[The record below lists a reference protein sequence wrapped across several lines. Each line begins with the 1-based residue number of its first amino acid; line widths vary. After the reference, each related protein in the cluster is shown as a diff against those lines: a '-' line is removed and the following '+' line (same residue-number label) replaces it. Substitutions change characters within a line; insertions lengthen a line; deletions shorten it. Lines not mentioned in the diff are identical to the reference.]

1 MPPAESPKITPADAF
16 RDALEATRDIANALA
31 PYCTTVTDLVG
42 MIELGMA
49 NDGQLQMLM
58 EKVTTPKGGK
68 SR

>member
-1 MPPAESPKITPADAF
+1 MPPDQKITPADAF
-16 RDALEATRDIANALA
+16 RDALEATRDIAHALS
-31 PYCTTVTDLVG
+31 PYCTTTADLIG
-42 MIELGMA
+42 MIELAMS